1 MKFNKGQ
8 ILKNVS
14 SSWFSLGVNVVTGFI
29 LSPFIV
35 HHLGDEAFGL
45 WILIFS
51 VTGYYGLFD
60 LGIRSS
66 IVRYVAKYSAT
77 GEYDELNRLLNT
89 AMFSYTAIG
98 AVAMSITLIAAY
110 FVNSIFRIE
119 PEFVTTARW
128 LLLIVG
134 ASVSLG
140 FPLGVFSGILEGLQ
154 RFYVLNF
161 TNIASTILRTVL
173 IVIALQHGGGLLS
186 VAFITVVLPLIN
198 QIVNATVAFR
208 HLKLRINPQ
217 FVNRTS
223 LKLIASYSGTTFLII
238 VGGRLRFKTDAMVI
252 GTFVG
257 ASAITFFTIGSRL
270 VDYSSEV
277 VSSLAQIFIPMSSQS
292 HAKGDLDGL
301 RKILVVGNRAC
312 AFIIFPITAVLT
324 LLGKSVIEAWMG
336 AKYVSQSYPVLLVL
350 LYPTTLMLAQSAS
363 GRTLWGMAKH
373 RTWAFVV
380 LAEGISNLILSIVL
394 VRHYGILGDAIGTA
408 IPLAC
413 SMIFFLPRHLCNL
426 LGIKLRTYLSQAF
439 LLPLLL
445 SVPLV
450 ACLLLMRRWYIPHHL
465 PDLLLQLVIA
475 GVVYGIGLA
484 WAFWTHRAWDV
495 GQLVANEE
503 DEISMALVET
513 YQEEA

>member
-238 VGGRLRFKTDAMVI
+238 VGGRLRFKTD
-252 GTFVG
+252 F
-257 ASAITFFTIGSRL
+257 
-270 VDYSSEV
+270 YSHVEPV
-277 VSSLAQIFIPMSSQS
+277 ACEGRPRRAAQDF
-292 HAKGDLDGL
+292 GG
-301 RKILVVGNRAC
+301 
-312 AFIIFPITAVLT
+312 
-324 LLGKSVIEAWMG
+324 GKSCLRVHHI
-336 AKYVSQSYPVLLVL
+336 SY
-350 LYPTTLMLAQSAS
+350 YRCAHS
-363 GRTLWGMAKH
+363 
-373 RTWAFVV
+373 
-380 LAEGISNLILSIVL
+380 
-394 VRHYGILGDAIGTA
+394 LG
-408 IPLAC
+408 
-413 SMIFFLPRHLCNL
+413 
-426 LGIKLRTYLSQAF
+426 
-439 LLPLLL
+439 
-445 SVPLV
+445 
-450 ACLLLMRRWYIPHHL
+450 
-465 PDLLLQLVIA
+465 
-475 GVVYGIGLA
+475 
-484 WAFWTHRAWDV
+484 
-495 GQLVANEE
+495 
-503 DEISMALVET
+503 
-513 YQEEA
+513 

>member
-128 LLLIVG
+128 LLLTVG

-373 RTWAFVV
+373 RTWALVV

>member
-77 GEYDELNRLLNT
+77 GEHDELNRLVNT
-89 AMFSYTAIG
+89 AMFSYSAIG
-98 AVAMSITLIAAY
+98 AVAMSITLVAAY
-110 FVNSIFRIE
+110 FVNSIFKIE

-128 LLLIVG
+128 LLVMVG

-173 IVIALQHGGGLLS
+173 IVVALQHGGGLLS

-198 QIVNATVAFR
+198 QMVNATVAFR
-208 HLKLRINPQ
+208 HLRLRINPQ

-223 LKLIASYSGTTFLII
+223 LKLIAGYSGTTFLII

-292 HAKGDLDGL
+292 QAKGDLDGL

-380 LAEGISNLILSIVL
+380 LAEGISNLILSIIL
-394 VRHYGILGDAIGTA
+394 VRYYGILGDAIGTA

-413 SMIFFLPRHLCNL
+413 SMIFFLPQHLCNL

-445 SVPLV
+445 STPLV

-465 PDLLLQLVIA
+465 PDLLVQLVIG
-475 GVVYGIGLA
+475 GVVYAVGLA

-495 GQLVANEE
+495 GQLVANKE

>member
-14 SSWFSLGVNVVTGFI
+14 SSWLSLGVNVVTGFI

-77 GEYDELNRLLNT
+77 GEYDELNLLLNT
-89 AMFSYTAIG
+89 AMFSYSAIG
-98 AVAMSITLIAAY
+98 AVAMSITLVAAY
-110 FVNSIFRIE
+110 FVNSIFKIE

-128 LLLIVG
+128 LLMMVG

-154 RFYVLNF
+154 RFYVLHF

-198 QIVNATVAFR
+198 QMVNATVAFR

-217 FVNRTS
+217 FVNWTS
-223 LKLIASYSGTTFLII
+223 LKLIAGYSGTTFLII

-292 HAKGDLDGL
+292 QAKGDLDGL

-336 AKYVSQSYPVLLVL
+336 AKYVAQSYPVLLVL

-380 LAEGISNLILSIVL
+380 LAEGVSNLILSIIL
-394 VRHYGILGDAIGTA
+394 VRRYGILGDAIGTA

-413 SMIFFLPRHLCNL
+413 SMIFFLPRHLCQL

-439 LLPLLL
+439 VLPFLL

-495 GQLVANEE
+495 GQLVANQE